1 MAIGI
6 VNNESAVALKVE
18 STSGTYVAPTASTD
32 YIEVLS
38 EGTSLNKTREELSR
52 NTLGSSTEQEA
63 SRVGIAEVTA
73 ELAVEFGASAEATA
87 GAAPQRL
94 DLILRSGLG
103 GKRTNTLETT
113 TTSNTS
119 TVLNFTSHGILK
131 GDIVLVREA
140 GAFELRP
147 VASVTSTTVTLAFAL
162 SNGAPSDEVEVEA
175 FTTY

>member
-94 DLILRSGLG
+94 DLILFQG
-103 GKRTNTLETT
+103 
-113 TTSNTS
+113 
-119 TVLNFTSHGILK
+119 
-131 GDIVLVREA
+131 
-140 GAFELRP
+140 
-147 VASVTSTTVTLAFAL
+147 
-162 SNGAPSDEVEVEA
+162 
-175 FTTY
+175 